1 MTHRSEQA
9 SLDGAESQAPRDS
22 PESRLRE
29 LEAALRGSEEKLRA
43 ALSAARLGTWERD
56 LRTGELAAS
65 PICKMNLGL
74 SPDAPL
80 TFEQLQA
87 MRHPDDAERVAQAIR
102 TAVETG
108 TDYDVE
114 YRILRPD
121 GSVGVVLAR
130 GHAIYEDG
138 RPVRMV
144 GVTLDVTERERTRQ
158 APERR
163 ERRQKF
169 LLALNDRLRGLADPD
184 AVLASALE
192 MLGRHLR
199 IDRVGYGEI
208 GPEQETIAGERVWTD
223 GTIRTVPGHRRLDEF
238 GALLGDLKQGRII
251 ALQDVETDL
260 RTAGSAAARAA
271 IGARA
276 ALVVPLIEDGRL
288 AVVLYLHGVMP
299 RAWSDDEVALAG
311 DVAERTCF
319 AVERARAEAE
329 LRRSEER
336 LRLSQEA
343 GGVGLWDWH
352 LATGQVHWSG
362 NLRVMAGLT
371 GEQPDTLATWLT
383 VVHPDDRA
391 LAQEAGERALRGEC
405 PLDVEFRIVRPC
417 DGRVVWLASRGEVI
431 RGQDGTPERFV
442 GVNFDV
448 TARRETEQ
456 ALRDSEERLRL
467 AQRAARIGTFDWHI
481 PSGRV
486 TWTPEEERLFGIEPG
501 TFEGTIEGW
510 ASRVHPEDREPM
522 EQAMSAA
529 MASRQREM
537 DFAFR
542 IVLPDGA
549 VREIGGSGA
558 FLYAPDGTPVRM
570 VGVNLDVTERIVA
583 ENRQNLLIR
592 ELHHRVKNTL
602 ATVQAIV
609 GSTARTASSIDEF
622 YQGFVGR
629 IVSLA
634 HTHNLLTEDYWQKAS
649 LGELLRNELGPY
661 EDRSGAR
668 VSLDGPAV
676 ELPSEAAVP
685 VGMAIH
691 ELTTNAAKHGALSV
705 AGGQVAVSWEVRPD
719 VAGSVLHFTW
729 IERGGPPVHRP
740 TRQGFGSRLLQ
751 RVLTS
756 QLQAEVHIA
765 FPDSGLRFTMVMP
778 LARDAAVVSST
789 T

>member
-9 SLDGAESQAPRDS
+9 GLERAESQAPSDS
-22 PESRLRE
+22 PGSRLRE
-29 LEAALRGSEEKLRA
+29 VEAALRRSEAQLRV
-43 ALSAARLGTWERD
+43 ALAAARLGTWERD
-56 LRTGELAAS
+56 LRTGDFTAS
-65 PICKMNLGL
+65 PTCKMNLGL
-74 SPDAPL
+74 AADAPL

-87 MRHPDDAERVAQAIR
+87 MRHPDDAERVTQAIR
-102 TAVETG
+102 IAVETG

-114 YRILRPD
+114 YRIMRPD
-121 GSVGVVLAR
+121 GSVGIVLAR

-138 RPVRMV
+138 RPARMV
-144 GVTLDVTERERTRQ
+144 GVTLDVTARERARQ
-158 APERR
+158 ALEKR

-169 LLALNDRLRGLADPD
+169 LLALDDRLRGLSDPD
-184 AVLASALE
+184 AVLSTALE
-192 MLGRHLR
+192 MLGRHLG

-208 GPEQETIAGERVWTD
+208 GPEQESLTGERVWSD
-223 GTIRTVPGHRRLDEF
+223 GTIRSVASGRRLEEF
-238 GALLGDLKQGRII
+238 GALLGDLERGRII
-251 ALQDVETDL
+251 ALQDVETDS
-260 RTAGSAAARAA
+260 RTAGSAARAA

-276 ALVVPLIEDGRL
+276 ALLVPRIENGRL
-288 AVVLYLHGVMP
+288 AVLLSLFHETP
-299 RAWSDDEVALAG
+299 RSWTEDEAALAR

-319 AVERARAEAE
+319 AVERSRAEAD

-352 LATGQVHWSG
+352 LATGQVHWSP
-362 NLRVMAGLT
+362 NLRAMAGLT
-371 GEQPDTLATWLT
+371 DHQPDTLATWLA
-383 VVHPDDRA
+383 VVHPEDRA

-405 PLDVEFRIVRPC
+405 PLDVEFRIVRPR
-417 DGRVVWLASRGEVI
+417 DGRVIWLASRGEVI
-431 RGQDGTPERFV
+431 RDRDGTPERFV

-467 AQRAARIGTFDWHI
+467 AQRAARIGTFDWHV

-486 TWTPEEERLFGIEPG
+486 TWTPEEERLFGMDPG

-542 IVLPDGA
+542 IVLPDGEI
-549 VREIGGSGA
+549 REIGGSGA
-558 FLYAPDGTPVRM
+558 FLYAPDGTPLRM

-649 LGELLRNELGPY
+649 LRELLRNELGPY

-668 VSLDGPAV
+668 VSLDGPAI

-705 AGGQVAVSWEVRPD
+705 PGGQVAVGWDVRQEG
-719 VAGSVLHFTW
+719 ARRMLHFTW
-729 IERGGPPVHRP
+729 VERGGPPVHQP

-756 QLQAEVHIA
+756 QLQAEVRIA

-778 LARDAAVVSST
+778 LPRDALENVAS
-789 T
+789 

>member
-1 MTHRSEQA
+1 
-9 SLDGAESQAPRDS
+9 
-22 PESRLRE
+22 
-29 LEAALRGSEEKLRA
+29 
-43 ALSAARLGTWERD
+43 
-56 LRTGELAAS
+56 
-65 PICKMNLGL
+65 
-74 SPDAPL
+74 
-80 TFEQLQA
+80 
-87 MRHPDDAERVAQAIR
+87 
-102 TAVETG
+102 
-108 TDYDVE
+108 
-114 YRILRPD
+114 
-121 GSVGVVLAR
+121 
-130 GHAIYEDG
+130 
-138 RPVRMV
+138 
-144 GVTLDVTERERTRQ
+144 
-158 APERR
+158 
-163 ERRQKF
+163 
-169 LLALNDRLRGLADPD
+169 
-184 AVLASALE
+184 

-208 GPEQETIAGERVWTD
+208 GPEQETLTGERIWSD
-223 GTIRTVPGHRRLDEF
+223 GSVRSVAECRRLDEF
-238 GALLGDLKQGRII
+238 GSLVDDLDQGRIL
-251 ALQDVETDL
+251 ALQDVETDP

-276 ALVVPLIEDGRL
+276 ALLVPLIENDRL
-288 AVVLYLHGVMP
+288 AVLLSLYHAAP
-299 RAWSDDEVALAG
+299 RSWSDDEVALAG

-319 AVERARAEAE
+319 AFERARAEAE

-352 LATGQVHWSG
+352 LATGQVHWSR
-362 NLRVMAGLT
+362 NLRAMVGLT
-371 GEQPDTLATWLT
+371 GGEPDTLATWLA
-383 VVHPDDRA
+383 VVHPEDRA

-417 DGRVVWLASRGEVI
+417 DGRVIWLASRGEVI
-431 RGQDGTPERFV
+431 RGRDGTPERFV

-486 TWTPEEERLFGIEPG
+486 TWTPEEESLFGIEPG

-510 ASRVHPEDREPM
+510 ASRVHPEDRELM

-549 VREIGGSGA
+549 IREIGGSGA

-649 LGELLRNELGPY
+649 LGELLRNELGPF
-661 EDRSGAR
+661 EDTGGAR

-705 AGGQVAVSWEVRPD
+705 AGGQVAVSWDVRPD
-719 VAGSVLHFTW
+719 GARPMLHFTW
-729 IERGGPPVHRP
+729 IERGGPRVHQP

-765 FPDSGLRFTMVMP
+765 FPDSGLRFTMLMP
-778 LARDAAVVSST
+778 LPRDAALVSLPS
-789 T
+789 